1 DHSDLTNETLHIRIN
16 AVDAPEAAHFG
27 REAQP
32 HSAEA
37 IEWLKKQIL
46 GKTVFCRPLR
56 KDHHGRIV
64 AACYLPPRL
73 LPSNLFKGK
82 HLSMEMLKAGWATVY
97 EQSGAEYHPYTK
109 DAFLKAE
116 AAVRATRKGI
126 WTKGKLAETPAEY
139 KKRHAAAEAH
149 LSR

>member
-1 DHSDLTNETLHIRIN
+1 
-16 AVDAPEAAHFG
+16 
-27 REAQP
+27 
-32 HSAEA
+32 
-37 IEWLKKQIL
+37 
-46 GKTVFCRPLR
+46 
-56 KDHHGRIV
+56 
-64 AACYLPPRL
+64 
-73 LPSNLFKGK
+73 
-82 HLSMEMLKAGWATVY
+82 MEMLKAGWATVY